1 MDIAVADHAQ
11 SRTRCPADRSP
22 PEVDGR
28 GGVGEW
34 CLVELVISKNNNAGV
49 TMDIDSNHDLHTL
62 PAHTYTAGYTQERN
76 LPLKKTAIN
85 CQNITVLTFRCF
97 RARYGQ
103 WALASS
109 AGNIKKKKNFN

>member
-76 LPLKKTAIN
+76 LPLKKN
-85 CQNITVLTFRCF
+85 
-97 RARYGQ
+97 
-103 WALASS
+103 
-109 AGNIKKKKNFN
+109 GNQLPK